1 MFGAM
6 QFINVVILGI
16 LGLSP
21 LIYVPFI
28 VSKEKRK
35 HNHAVWLVVTLLL
48 GLVQCMGYLMILLT
62 LGIKL

>member
-1 MFGAM
+1 M
-6 QFINVVILGI
+6 QLINIVILVI

-35 HNHAVWLVVTLLL
+35 HNNVVWLVVTFLL
-48 GLVQCMGYLMILLT
+48 GLVQCMGYLMILLA

>member
-1 MFGAM
+1 M

-21 LIYVPFI
+21 LIYVPLI

-35 HNHAVWLVVTLLL
+35 DKHAVWLVVTFLL
-48 GLVQCMGYLMILLT
+48 GLVQCMGYLMILLA